1 MTLSGQKRLQTKGQ
15 LPPPTHKRVTFT
27 QKKKG
32 SAKAKK
38 TPILDIKGLG
48 RA

>member
-1 MTLSGQKRLQTKGQ
+1 VGRKDFKQKDNFLHQHTKE
-15 LPPPTHKRVTFT
+15 LHSHNKE
-27 QKKKG
+27 G

-48 RA
+48 KA

>member
-15 LPPPTHKRVTFT
+15 LPPPTHKRE
-27 QKKKG
+27 G